1 MTGILSPGER
11 NMRKRGFTCG
21 QDFLRAT
28 GDFPLSVQKDLLGG
42 LEAGKR
48 LGITLTEG
56 GLMMPSKSVT
66 AVIGI
71 SPVKGFCRTEGCE
84 ACEKKDCPY
93 RRSLGQGRET

>member
-1 MTGILSPGER
+1 MKNAVKQWGP
-11 NMRKRGFTCG
+11 FCG
-21 QDFLRAT
+21 MMAI
-28 GDFPLSVQKDLLGG
+28 LLGG

-48 LGITLTEG
+48 LGITLPEG